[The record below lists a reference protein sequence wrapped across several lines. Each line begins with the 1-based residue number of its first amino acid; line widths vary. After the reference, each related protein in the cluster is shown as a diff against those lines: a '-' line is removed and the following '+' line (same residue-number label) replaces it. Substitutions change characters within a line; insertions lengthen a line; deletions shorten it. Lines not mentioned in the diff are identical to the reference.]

1 MILNETVHDLK
12 IMPQYF
18 WAVKTGIKGFEIRRN
33 DREFQVGDILR
44 LREYKDGHYT
54 GRLVLGRITFIT
66 SFEQKEDYVVL
77 NFKRL
82 RLEAAV

>member
-1 MILNETVHDLK
+1 MLSETVHDLK
-12 IMPQYF
+12 IIPSFF
-18 WAVKTGIKGFEIRRN
+18 WAVKIGVKGFEIRKN

-44 LREYKDGHYT
+44 LREYKDGQYT

-66 SFEQKEDYVVL
+66 SFEQKDNYVVL

-82 RLEAAV
+82 RLDEAV

>member
-1 MILNETVHDLK
+1 MNETVHDLK
-12 IMPQYF
+12 IMPQYL
-18 WAVKTGIKGFEIRRN
+18 WAIKTGIKGFEIRKN

-44 LREYKDGHYT
+44 LREYKDGQYT

-66 SFEQKEDYVVL
+66 SFEQKDNYVVL

-82 RLEAAV
+82 KLDQAV

>member
-1 MILNETVHDLK
+1 MNETVHDLK
-12 IMPQYF
+12 IMPQYL
-18 WAVKTGIKGFEIRRN
+18 WAIKTGIKGFEIRKN

-44 LREYKDGHYT
+44 LREYKDGQYT

-66 SFEQKEDYVVL
+66 SFEQKDDYVVL

-82 RLEAAV
+82 KLDQAV

>member
-1 MILNETVHDLK
+1 MNETVHDLK
-12 IMPQYF
+12 IMPQYL
-18 WAVKTGIKGFEIRRN
+18 WAIKTGIKGFEIRKN

-44 LREYKDGHYT
+44 LREFKDGQYT

-66 SFEQKEDYVVL
+66 SFEQKDDYVVL

-82 RLEAAV
+82 KLDQAV

>member
-1 MILNETVHDLK
+1 MNETVHDLK
-12 IMPQYF
+12 IMPQYL
-18 WAVKTGIKGFEIRRN
+18 WALKTGIKGFEIRKN

-44 LREYKDGHYT
+44 LREYKDGQYT

-66 SFEQKEDYVVL
+66 SFEQKDNYVVL

-82 RLEAAV
+82 KLDQAV

>member
-1 MILNETVHDLK
+1 MNETVHDLK
-12 IMPQYF
+12 IMPQYL
-18 WAVKTGIKGFEIRRN
+18 WAVKTGIKGFEIRKN

-44 LREYKDGHYT
+44 LREYKDGQYT

-66 SFEQKEDYVVL
+66 SFEQKDDYVVL

-82 RLEAAV
+82 RLDEAV

>member
-1 MILNETVHDLK
+1 MNETVHDLK
-12 IMPQYF
+12 IMPQYL
-18 WAVKTGIKGFEIRRN
+18 WAVKTGIKGFEIRKN

-44 LREYKDGHYT
+44 LREYKDGQYT

-66 SFEQKEDYVVL
+66 SFEQKDNYVVL

-82 RLEAAV
+82 RLDEAV

>member
-1 MILNETVHDLK
+1 MNETVHDLK
-12 IMPQYF
+12 IMPQYL
-18 WAVKTGIKGFEIRRN
+18 WAIKTGIKGFEIRKN

-44 LREYKDGHYT
+44 LREYKDGQYT

-66 SFEQKEDYVVL
+66 SFEQKDDYVVL

-82 RLEAAV
+82 RLDEAV

>member
-1 MILNETVHDLK
+1 MNETVHDLK
-12 IMPQYF
+12 IMPQYL
-18 WAVKTGIKGFEIRRN
+18 WAIKTGIKGFEIRKN

-44 LREYKDGHYT
+44 LREFKDGQYT

-66 SFEQKEDYVVL
+66 SFEQKDDYVVL

-82 RLEAAV
+82 RLDEAV

>member
-1 MILNETVHDLK
+1 LNETVHDLK
-12 IMPQYF
+12 IMPQYL
-18 WAVKTGIKGFEIRRN
+18 WALKTGIKGFEIRKN

-44 LREYKDGHYT
+44 LREYKDGQYT

-66 SFEQKEDYVVL
+66 SFEQKDNYVVL

-82 RLEAAV
+82 KLDQAV

>member
-1 MILNETVHDLK
+1 
-12 IMPQYF
+12 MPQYL
-18 WAVKTGIKGFEIRRN
+18 WAIKTGIKGFEIRKN

-44 LREYKDGHYT
+44 LREYKDGQYT

-66 SFEQKEDYVVL
+66 SFEQKDDYVVL

-82 RLEAAV
+82 KLDQAV